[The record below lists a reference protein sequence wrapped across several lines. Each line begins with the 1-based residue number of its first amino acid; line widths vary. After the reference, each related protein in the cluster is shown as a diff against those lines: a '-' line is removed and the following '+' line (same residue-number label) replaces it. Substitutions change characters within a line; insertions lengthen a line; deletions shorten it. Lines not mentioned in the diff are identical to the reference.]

1 MTQLFDFEDS
11 EPKHTHYSKE
21 HDFDLYNNTS
31 IDDSTAKTE
40 LEDRKLEKIIVDEFV
55 DLKVDFEDASKK
67 LTKINMY
74 PKVTEQN
81 FEDVRKTL
89 QTTYFKFSKKGKQNI
104 SNYSMG
110 ELSVLLTN
118 LKTSYSRK
126 VKKTG
131 AELTKM
137 YALQKD
143 VLSKYSL

>member
-11 EPKHTHYSKE
+11 EPKNKHYSKE
-21 HDFDLYNNTS
+21 NDFDLYNNTS
-31 IDDSTAKTE
+31 IKDSATKTE
-40 LEDRKLEKIIVDEFV
+40 LEDKKLEKIIVEEFV

-89 QTTYFKFSKKGKQNI
+89 QTTYFKFSKKGEQDI

-110 ELSVLLTN
+110 ELSVLLAN
-118 LKTSYSRK
+118 LKRSYSSK
-126 VKKTG
+126 VKKT
-131 AELTKM
+131 ETNLIKM
-137 YALQKD
+137 YNLQKD